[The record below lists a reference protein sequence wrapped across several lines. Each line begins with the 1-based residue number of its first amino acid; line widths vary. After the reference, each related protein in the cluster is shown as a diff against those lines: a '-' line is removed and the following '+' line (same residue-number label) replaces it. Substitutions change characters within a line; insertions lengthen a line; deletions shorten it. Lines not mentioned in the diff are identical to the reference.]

1 MEKPKKRWFLGRHL
15 MLKKRYADKLLS
27 GEKRATI
34 RLGIVRVK
42 YPELIVHSGGRPV
55 AKVRVKNIRV
65 KRVSELTDDD
75 ARLDGFRTRE
85 ELLEELR
92 RVYGSISP
100 DDPVTIIELELVKR
114 IEGEDEDPYKGLEP
128 ADIARIALRY
138 LQDELSE
145 EEKRILLDLTRTN
158 SIRMTATRLYG
169 GIHKRKRV
177 RGALRKALRLL
188 KAKGIL

>member
-1 MEKPKKRWFLGRHL
+1 MEKPKKKWFLGRHL

-34 RLGIVRVK
+34 RLGIVRLK

-55 AKVRVKNIRV
+55 AKVRVRNIRV
-65 KRVSELTDDD
+65 KKAGELTDED
-75 ARLDGFRTRE
+75 ARLDGFQTRE

-92 RVYGSISP
+92 RVYGSISSE
-100 DDPVTIIELELVKR
+100 DPVTIIELELVKK
-114 IEGEDEDPYKGLEP
+114 IEGEGEDPYKGLEP

-138 LQDELSE
+138 LQDEFSE
-145 EEKRILLDLTRTN
+145 EEKRVLLDLTRTN
-158 SIRMTATRLYG
+158 SIRMTTIRLYG

>member
-1 MEKPKKRWFLGRHL
+1 MYKRQ
-15 MLKKRYADKLLS
+15 
-27 GEKRATI
+27 
-34 RLGIVRVK
+34 
-42 YPELIVHSGGRPV
+42 
-55 AKVRVKNIRV
+55 V

-114 IEGEDEDPYKGLEP
+114 IEGENEDPYKGLEP

-158 SIRMTATRLYG
+158 SIRMTAIRLYG